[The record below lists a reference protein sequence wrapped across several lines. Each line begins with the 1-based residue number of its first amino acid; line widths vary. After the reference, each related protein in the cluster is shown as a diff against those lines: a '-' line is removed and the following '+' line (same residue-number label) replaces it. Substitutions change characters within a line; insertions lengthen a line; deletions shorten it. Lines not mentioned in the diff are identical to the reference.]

1 MQTAFAVACCLW
13 GGWVVFNLL
22 MVVLAATVLPVHQA
36 HFDGFR
42 ARLPASLP
50 ALLTP
55 SEIAAVVSHEHGH
68 RRHAHVWTNLALRCL
83 FLKPSAHR
91 RRRQE
96 IEADDYAAARGHGY
110 ELAAALRKLSYHPDD
125 MSRADRLLRMFS

>member
-1 MQTAFAVACCLW
+1 MPDVILIACCLW

-22 MVVLAATVLPVHQA
+22 MVVLAATVLPVSQP

-42 ARLPASLP
+42 VRLPDWLP

-55 SEIAAVVSHEHGH
+55 AEIAAVVAHEHGH
-68 RRHAHVWTNLALRCL
+68 RAHMHVWANLVLCCMFKR
-83 FLKPSAHR
+83 PSAELR
-91 RRRQE
+91 RWQE
-96 IEADDYAAARGHGY
+96 RDADDYAAARGHGH

-125 MSRADRLLRMFS
+125 MTRADRLLRM